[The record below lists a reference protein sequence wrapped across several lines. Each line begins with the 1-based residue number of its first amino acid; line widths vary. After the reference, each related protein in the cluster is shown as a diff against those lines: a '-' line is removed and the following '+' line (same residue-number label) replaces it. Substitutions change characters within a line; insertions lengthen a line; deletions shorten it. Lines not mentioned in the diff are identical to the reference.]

1 MGKESKQF
9 DGYRYTLYRKS
20 TKKSTATKVA
30 NGLRNKGKFSRITK
44 VSGGYKVWSRPM
56 PFAKRKRRK

>member
-20 TKKSTATKVA
+20 TKKSTATKNA
-30 NGLRNKGKFSRITK
+30 NGLRNTGRFSRITK
-44 VSGGYKVWSRPM
+44 ESDGYKVWERPM
-56 PFAKRKRRK
+56 PFAKKKKK